1 MPLNA
6 CPPIDAPSGVPVSEA
21 QAANVIDDATA
32 HHASCRAGRSRGL
45 SLLAAASGA
54 ALLSLAYLPSHAHFA
69 AWSVLSALV
78 AQLIVIAAVP
88 VALRGRVPE
97 IWRRGLKGSVSRAR
111 EGERRRIV
119 RDLHDG
125 AQQRLVHAAIALE
138 RARSSLHGPEDSD
151 VLVTEALSHVQDA
164 IRELRDLAHGI
175 TPDALAHGGLRAGVE
190 TLAEEF
196 QLPVAVDVSVDRL
209 PLALE
214 ANAYFVVAEALTNIV
229 KHAGA
234 SAVRVTATAVR
245 GALRVE
251 VLDDGVGGTRLDG
264 GPGLRGLRHRVESI
278 GGRLQVESAPRG
290 GTLVVARFPI
300 PAPVRRPSPGR
311 LADLTRPLRE
321 YG

>member
-1 MPLNA
+1 
-6 CPPIDAPSGVPVSEA
+6 VSEP
-21 QAANVIDDATA
+21 QPAAKAIDDATA
-32 HHASCRAGRSRGL
+32 HRAPRRGGRSCWLGF
-45 SLLAAASGA
+45 LAGGSGA
-54 ALLSLAYLPSHAHFA
+54 TLLSLAHIPPLGHVA

-78 AQLIVIAAVP
+78 AQLVVIATVP
-88 VALRGRVPE
+88 VALRGRAPDAR
-97 IWRRGLKGSVSRAR
+97 RRGWTDSVRRAR
-111 EGERRRIV
+111 EAERGRVV

-125 AQQRLVHAAIALE
+125 AQQQLVHAVIALE
-138 RARSSLHGPEDSD
+138 RARSSLRGPEDTD
-151 VLVTEALSHVQDA
+151 VLVTEALTRVQQA

-175 TPDALAHGGLRAGVE
+175 TPDALAQGGLRAGLE
-190 TLAEEF
+190 TLAGQF
-196 QLPVAVDVSVDRL
+196 PMPVAIDVAVDRL

-234 SAVRVTATAVR
+234 SAAKVSATAVR

-264 GPGLRGLRHRVESI
+264 GPGLRGLRHRVESL

-290 GTLVVARFPI
+290 GTLVAARFPL
-300 PAPVRRPSPGR
+300 PAPRRRPSRGR

>member
-1 MPLNA
+1 
-6 CPPIDAPSGVPVSEA
+6 VSEP

-32 HHASCRAGRSRGL
+32 HRASCRAGRSGWL
-45 SLLAAASGA
+45 SLVAAASGA
-54 ALLSLAYLPSHAHFA
+54 ALLCLAYLSSHGHVA
-69 AWSVLSALV
+69 AWNVLSALV
-78 AQLIVIAAVP
+78 AQLIVVAAVP
-88 VALRGRVPE
+88 VALRGRAPE
-97 IWRRGLKGSVSRAR
+97 AWRRGWTDSVRRAR
-111 EGERRRIV
+111 EAERRRVV

-125 AQQRLVHAAIALE
+125 AQKRLVHAAIALE
-138 RARSSLHGPEDSD
+138 RARRSLHGPEDSD
-151 VLVTEALSHVQDA
+151 VLVTEALSHVQQS
-164 IRELRDLAHGI
+164 IRELRDLADGI
-175 TPDALAHGGLRAGVE
+175 TPDALAQGGLRAGVE
-190 TLAEEF
+190 TLAGEF

-234 SAVRVTATAVR
+234 SAARVSATAVR

-251 VLDDGVGGTRLDG
+251 VLDDGVGGTCLDG
-264 GPGLRGLRHRVESI
+264 GPGLRGLRHRVESL

-290 GTLVVARFPI
+290 GTLVVARFPM
-300 PAPVRRPSPGR
+300 PAPGRRPPRGR